1 MQTYETLFIT
11 VPDLTEEDEK
21 STVEVL
27 SKIVT
32 DGDGTFHAN
41 ERLGRKRLGYP
52 IRKFEEG
59 VYTRFLYDS
68 EKEIP
73 QELERRIKLSDKV
86 LRSLTVRLDVEWA
99 DHAKKQAV
107 IDAERRV
114 EAAERAAAEA
124 VERAAAEKAAAL
136 AAAAG
141 GDPAPAAPPAPTD
154 DVPAPAAPAD
164 VAAAATAAVA
174 DTADAAPVA
183 DTADAVDTPDADAST
198 ASDDPAKEGGS

>member
-11 VPDLTEEDEK
+11 VPDLTEDDEK

-32 DGDGTFHAN
+32 DGAGTFHAN

-68 EKEIP
+68 EKDVP
-73 QELERRIKLSDKV
+73 QELERRIKLSDKI
-86 LRSLTVRLDVEWA
+86 LRSLTVRLEVEWA

-136 AAAAG
+136 AAAAA
-141 GDPAPAAPPAPTD
+141 GD
-154 DVPAPAAPAD
+154 
-164 VAAAATAAVA
+164 AAAAPA
-174 DTADAAPVA
+174 DTADAAAVA
-183 DTADAVDTPDADAST
+183 DTPDAVDTVDTADAAAST
-198 ASDDPAKEGGS
+198 ASDDQAKEDGS

>member
-11 VPDLTEEDEK
+11 VPDLTEDDEK

-32 DGDGTFHAN
+32 DGAGTFHAN

-68 EKEIP
+68 EKDVP
-73 QELERRIKLSDKV
+73 QELERRIKLSDKI

-136 AAAAG
+136 AAAAA
-141 GDPAPAAPPAPTD
+141 GDAA
-154 DVPAPAAPAD
+154 AAPAD
-164 VAAAATAAVA
+164 AADATDATDAAAVA
-174 DTADAAPVA
+174 DTPDAV
-183 DTADAVDTPDADAST
+183 DTADAAAST
-198 ASDDPAKEGGS
+198 SSDDHAKEDGS

>member
-1 MQTYETLFIT
+1 LQTYETLFIT
-11 VPDLTEEDEK
+11 VPDLTEDDEK

-32 DGDGTFHAN
+32 DGAGTFHAN

-68 EKEIP
+68 EKDVP
-73 QELERRIKLSDKV
+73 QELERRIKLSDKI
-86 LRSLTVRLDVEWA
+86 LRSLTVRLEVEWA

-136 AAAAG
+136 AAAAA
-141 GDPAPAAPPAPTD
+141 GD
-154 DVPAPAAPAD
+154 
-164 VAAAATAAVA
+164 AAAAPA
-174 DTADAAPVA
+174 DTADAAAVA
-183 DTADAVDTPDADAST
+183 DTPDAVDTVDTADAAAST
-198 ASDDPAKEGGS
+198 ASDDQAKEDGS